1 MAGLSKMPHNFLQV
15 RRINRHSDNK
25 NAVYNIDMTFFVQNN
40 PNLHLSKH
48 L

>member
-15 RRINRHSDNK
+15 RRINRHSDK